1 MSAPQSPP
9 AQPGA
14 AARADARRNRALVLA
29 AAQRAFAE
37 HGTSVSLAE
46 VARRAGVGAGTV
58 YRHFPTKT
66 DLLEAVMQH
75 RIDRLAAGAAAHLDA
90 PDPGAAF
97 FALCTEVVVSAPR
110 SQALCDIVQ
119 SDDGWPKAL
128 LRSAGDRFHHA
139 LGALLTAAQRQGAVR
154 PDIEITDVL
163 DIFTGCVAIQR
174 RQRPDGPMIRAAAI
188 MLDAMRVNPENR
200 TVTKPDVEPNPR
212 NETDSRNETGGARCP
227 ICGTAIRPT
236 GTGRPARYCGAA
248 CRQKAHRRRT
258 ARAALAGAVAR
269 G

>member
-1 MSAPQSPP
+1 MSASLSTP
-9 AQPGA
+9 APFGV

-37 HGTSVSLAE
+37 RGISVSLAE

-66 DLLEAVMQH
+66 DLLEAVMQQ
-75 RIDRLAAGAAAHLDA
+75 RVDRLAALAAEYLDA

-97 FALCTEVVVSAPR
+97 FAVCTEVVISSPR

-128 LRSAGDRFHHA
+128 LRSAGDRFHQA
-139 LGALLTAAQRQGAVR
+139 LGALLTAAQRRGAVR
-154 PDIEITDVL
+154 ADIEIADVL

-174 RQRPDGPMIRAAAI
+174 RQRPGGPMMRAVAI
-188 MLDAMRVNPENR
+188 MLDAMRANP
-200 TVTKPDVEPNPR
+200 VTKPDSEDKARNETGPR
-212 NETDSRNETGGARCP
+212 NETPCCP
-227 ICGTAIRPT
+227 ICGTEIRPT
-236 GTGRPARYCGAA
+236 GTGRPARYCSAA
-248 CRQKAHRRRT
+248 CRQKAHRQRT
-258 ARAALAGAVAR
+258 ARAALAEAALR
-269 G
+269 